1 MLGRT
6 RRRAFTLVELLVV
19 IAIIGV
25 LVSLLLPAVNSARE
39 AARRISCKNNIRQLG
54 LAVLNFESAQAALP
68 SGAWISVPDPSQTC
82 SIDDDYVETSVL
94 NGCFDIM
101 GMKAPGV
108 SWIVSILPYQEEQA
122 LYDRFDF
129 SVPVSEQSATGGAP
143 VYSETIGSMI
153 CASDNAANAPN
164 YDGQRLI
171 TRTTAVETYGFG
183 KGNYAA
189 YMSPVHMN
197 MFGARPGA
205 LGGFKLGRQ
214 VGQKLSRVTD
224 GLSKTALGSEVRT
237 LKESWDSRGVW
248 AAPFP
253 GGSIIGVNFHDV
265 TTDNSTPIYQPNPT
279 QIQNVRM
286 PNTMVR
292 DADQIISCFRPAV
305 ARAARMPCKNMQSV
319 YGVPRSLHPGGVNL
333 VLLDGAVGFMSDD
346 IDQFVYAFLVSVN
359 DGRVL
364 DVSEA
369 VR

>member
-1 MLGRT
+1 MSQRQ
-6 RRRAFTLVELLVV
+6 RRGFTLVELLVV

-39 AARRISCKNNIRQLG
+39 AARRISCKNNIRQLA
-54 LAVLNFESAQAALP
+54 LAVINFESAHGALP
-68 SGAWISVPDPSQTC
+68 SGGWLSVPDPSQTC
-82 SIDDDYVETSVL
+82 QLDSDYVESSVM

-101 GMKAPGV
+101 GQRGPGV
-108 SWIVSILPYQEEQA
+108 SWIVSILPYLEEQP
-122 LYDRFDF
+122 LYDQFDF
-129 SVPVSEQSATGGAP
+129 GVRLAEQSTANGIP
-143 VYSETIGSMI
+143 VYSRTIGSLI
-153 CASDNAANAPN
+153 CASDNAANSAN
-164 YDGQRLI
+164 YKGRALRMSTSGI
-171 TRTTAVETYGFG
+171 ATYGFG

-197 MFGARPGA
+197 MFKARPGA
-205 LGGFKLGRQ
+205 LGGFKVGQQ
-214 VGQKLSRVTD
+214 VGQKLRRVKD

-237 LKESWDSRGVW
+237 LNEDWDSRGVW

-265 TTDNSTPIYQPNPT
+265 SPSNTDPIYRPDPN

-286 PNTMVR
+286 PNTMDR
-292 DADQIISCFRPAV
+292 NADQIISCLRPAV

-346 IDQFVYAFLVSVN
+346 IDQYVYAFMVCVN
-359 DGRVL
+359 DGRVT
-364 DVSEA
+364 DVGEA
-369 VR
+369 IR